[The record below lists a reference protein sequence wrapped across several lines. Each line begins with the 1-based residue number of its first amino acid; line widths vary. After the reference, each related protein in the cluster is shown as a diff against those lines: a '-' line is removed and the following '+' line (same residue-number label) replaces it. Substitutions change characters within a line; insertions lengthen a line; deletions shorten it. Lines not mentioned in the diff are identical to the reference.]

1 FGDGQRGAESI
12 ALLGLV
18 EPFSGQH
25 GRLRYRDR
33 GVRDRGSAAR
43 IRAATL
49 CPALDRAEPH
59 RSRSRSS
66 WTYCWPTDSKRASC
80 RTRRRRAGGPSEA
93 RVGEIDDLRGTWS
106 SRAWSGLQ
114 GRKSALAL

>member
-1 FGDGQRGAESI
+1 MQRVEVAEETGSQHQVRFGDGQRGAERI
-12 ALLGLV
+12 AHLGLV

-43 IRAATL
+43 IRGATL

-59 RSRSRSS
+59 PSDEPAP
-66 WTYCWPTDSKRASC
+66 WTDE
-80 RTRRRRAGGPSEA
+80 GPSTWQTCAA
-93 RVGEIDDLRGTWS
+93 RRV
-106 SRAWSGLQ
+106 
-114 GRKSALAL
+114 